1 MTNVF
6 RRVTSG
12 LHDSPLIIAI
22 FLTAFVGFLIGLNL
36 MVEDV
41 TSSYLGYQQLVAHY
55 GVVPAIYAVTW
66 IALSLAP
73 SVGILL
79 FGYMYMQDTTQTKY
93 RTIAIGLFILD
104 FSSDLWHRSNDGR
117 LIFAAIDSLNYAM
130 FGTGNYVALS
140 DGLGGLFVSSM
151 FTFLA
156 FTIGAEIFV
165 IVGVGVMGESYVPF
179 FRQIGLLRAGVQ
191 RGLAEAKNA
200 ANGVTPRNN
209 PPRP

>member
-12 LHDSPLIIAI
+12 LNDSPLIIAI

-36 MVEDV
+36 IVEDV

-66 IALSLAP
+66 LALSLAP

-93 RTIAIGLFILD
+93 RNIAIGLFILD
-104 FSSDLWHRSNDGR
+104 FASDLWHRSDDGR

-130 FGTGNYVALS
+130 FGSGNYVPLA
-140 DGLGGLFVSSM
+140 DGIGGLFVSSM

-156 FTIGAEIFV
+156 FTIGAEVFI
-165 IVGVGVMGESYVPF
+165 IVGVGVMGESYVAF
-179 FRQIGLLRAGVQ
+179 FRQLGLLRAGVK
-191 RGLAEAKNA
+191 RGIAEARDA
-200 ANGVTPRNN
+200 ATGRTR
-209 PPRP
+209 